1 MENKEFLHH
10 LNMIKK
16 LIKNPYIRI
25 ILLHPPYTE
34 KQQMHI
40 DSFCRR
46 SRHVIGQIERKPPF
60 MDVLEEIKR
69 LISADHDPLI
79 PKNKMQYVILGR
91 QKNPTKKF
99 SV

>member
-1 MENKEFLHH
+1 MENREFLHH
-10 LNMIKK
+10 LNIIKK

-25 ILLHPPYTE
+25 ILLHTPYTE

-46 SRHVIGQIERKPPF
+46 SLHIIGQIERKPPF
-60 MDVLEEIKR
+60 KDVSEEIKR

-79 PKNKMQYVILGR
+79 RADKIQYVVLGR
-91 QKNPTKKF
+91 QKRDN
-99 SV
+99 